1 MARVKNTVTVGTDKY
16 SFYGNDIYSTLAGV
30 TGVVKTVIPDTTVYK
45 DSLTKENFADG
56 IVVRLKARGVNG
68 EPGTAGYKTRDFTIV
83 CAVEKQKSALA
94 ALPSKTI
101 TANVAGTSLV
111 WDLVSARIPGRR
123 RFS

>member
-1 MARVKNTVTVGTDKY
+1 MARVKNTLTVGTDKY
-16 SFYGNDIYSTLAGV
+16 SFYSNNLYENLASV
-30 TGVVKTVIPDTTVYK
+30 TGVVKSPLPDNTVYK

-56 IVVRLKARGVNG
+56 IVVRLKARATNG
-68 EPGTAGYKTRDFTIV
+68 TPGTAAYKSRDFTIV

-101 TANVAGTSLV
+101 TVATGTSTLT
-111 WDLVSARIPGRR
+111 WDIVSARVPRRR